1 MNGFPH
7 LSFLL
12 GRAIFGK
19 VYHRQ
24 KIISTEPYA
33 ERIGLYPIP
42 PPGRQNQDTAQNTVF
57 F

>member
-1 MNGFPH
+1 MNGFPP

-24 KIISTEPYA
+24 KIISTAPYA

-42 PPGRQNQDTAQNTVF
+42 PPGRQNHVTAQNTVF